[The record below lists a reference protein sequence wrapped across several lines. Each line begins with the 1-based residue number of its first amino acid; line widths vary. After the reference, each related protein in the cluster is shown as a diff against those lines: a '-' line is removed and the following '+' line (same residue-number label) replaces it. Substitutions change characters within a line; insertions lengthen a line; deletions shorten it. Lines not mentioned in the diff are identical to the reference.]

1 MLRII
6 YCKGVTDATK
16 VRFQLASSNGK
27 LTQIALYNAD
37 SSVNKFIGQVINNQ
51 GLVYNEVIKFTEMNQ
66 SGLLAYV
73 IIYDYEIARLI
84 ESLPVNNVYLLNNVL
99 NSQYSPNI
107 QSFLKINEQTDLI
120 EEEVNGV
127 SKDLSENYIQ
137 KKVGKIYS
145 IPTTLIVLLES
156 I

>member
-1 MLRII
+1 M
-6 YCKGVTDATK
+6 
-16 VRFQLASSNGK
+16 
-27 LTQIALYNAD
+27 
-37 SSVNKFIGQVINNQ
+37 NKFIGQVINNQ

-120 EEEVNGV
+120 EEEVNEIGRASCRERV
-127 SKDLSENYIQ
+127 
-137 KKVGKIYS
+137 
-145 IPTTLIVLLES
+145 
-156 I
+156 